1 MKARA
6 RSIAL
11 QIAFIVAGV
20 FSAAFGL
27 KGFLLPNS
35 FIDGGITGIS
45 MLVSMLGGLSL
56 PMLIAIINIPFVVL
70 AYFQIGKRFAFGS
83 SIAILGLGLCLFL
96 VEFPLVTHDKLLAAV
111 FGGIFLGAGVGLS
124 IRGGGVLDGTEILA
138 LLLSRTI
145 GTTVGDVV
153 LGLNVVIFT
162 VAGFLLGVEQSLY
175 SALTYFAASKAIDF
189 LIHGLEEYYGIN
201 VISQKSEEVRAAIVD
216 DTGRAVTRFQ
226 GRGGREQKEQDI
238 LFCVVTRLEVSEV
251 RRLIQ
256 EIDPGAFIVVH
267 HLSEVHGGFVRPN
280 LLEKLAR

>member
-1 MKARA
+1 MKSRA
-6 RSIAL
+6 GNMTL
-11 QIAFIVAGV
+11 KLVFILAGI
-20 FSAAFGL
+20 FSAAFGV

-45 MLVSMLGGLSL
+45 MLLSMLGGLSL
-56 PMLIAIINIPFVVL
+56 PLLVTLINIPFIIL
-70 AYFQIGKRFAFGS
+70 AYFQIGKRFALGS
-83 SIAILGLGLCLFL
+83 TISILGLGLCLHF
-96 VEFPLVTHDKLLAAV
+96 VDFPLVTHDKLLASL

-153 LGLNVVIFT
+153 LGLNVLIFSA
-162 VAGFLLGVEQSLY
+162 AGFLLGVEQSLY
-175 SALTYFAASKAIDF
+175 SAITYFAASKAIDF

-201 VISQKSEEVRAAIVD
+201 IISQKSEAVCAAIVN
-216 DTGRAVTRFQ
+216 DTGRAVTRYQ
-226 GRGGREQKEQDI
+226 GRGGKDQKEQDI

-280 LLEKLAR
+280 LIEKLTG